1 MFLDKLFYI
10 PQKKKIPKVIF
21 QRKRR
26 NTYTESKERSMLFLS
41 IPSVEAEQ
49 STSELKENQKLVI
62 VEKPRKRHSSRLKYR
77 FKDL

>member
-1 MFLDKLFYI
+1 
-10 PQKKKIPKVIF
+10 
-21 QRKRR
+21 
-26 NTYTESKERSMLFLS
+26 MLFLS

-62 VEKPRKRHSSRLKYR
+62 VEKPRKRRSSRLKYR